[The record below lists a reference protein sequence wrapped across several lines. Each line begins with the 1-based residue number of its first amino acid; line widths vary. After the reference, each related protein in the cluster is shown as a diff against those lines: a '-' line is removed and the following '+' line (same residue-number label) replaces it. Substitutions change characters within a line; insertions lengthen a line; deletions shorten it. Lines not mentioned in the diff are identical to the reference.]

1 LDTHP
6 TQLDPPIIGSSA
18 AIGRLREAIR
28 RLAGVPS
35 NVLVTGESGTGKELV
50 ARNLHGLSSRAEC
63 PFVPVNCAALN
74 PGILESELFG
84 HGKGS
89 FTGAIQSYAGLFEQ
103 ADGGTL
109 FLDEIGEIPP
119 SIQAKLLRVLE
130 DREIR
135 RMGTSHVRRVD
146 VRVVSATNVDID
158 ERIERGEFRLDLF
171 YRLGVLALH
180 VPPLRERVSEI
191 PELVAHFINERGYAP
206 RVLSD
211 GALEVLAR
219 YPWPGNV
226 RELQN
231 EVERFVVLYPDSP
244 RVTPEMI
251 SDRIAQREEAGT
263 LDVNLLYE
271 CPLPRAVGYLEENLL
286 RKTLAKT
293 NWNKSRTAR
302 ELGLSRQGL
311 LKKIKRYGIER

>member
-1 LDTHP
+1 V
-6 TQLDPPIIGSSA
+6 GSTPA
-18 AIGRLREAIR
+18 VELLRQSIL
-28 RLAGVPS
+28 RLADAPC
-35 NVLVTGESGTGKELV
+35 NVLITGESGTGKELV
-50 ARNLHGLSSRAEC
+50 ARNLHTCSSRSFG
-63 PFVPVNCAALN
+63 PFVPINCAALN

-89 FTGAIQSYAGLFEQ
+89 FTGAVQSYAGLFEQ

-146 VRVVSATNVDID
+146 VRVVSATNVDIED
-158 ERIERGEFRLDLF
+158 QINRGEFRLDLY
-171 YRLGVLALH
+171 YRLSVLTLR
-180 VPPLRERVSEI
+180 VPPLRERASEI
-191 PELVAHFINERGYAP
+191 PELIEHFVETRGCSP
-206 RVLSD
+206 RRLGDGVLSI
-211 GALEVLAR
+211 LAR
-219 YPWPGNV
+219 HPWPGNI

-231 EVERFVVLYPDSP
+231 EVERLLVLYPDA
-244 RVTPEMI
+244 PEITLSMI
-251 SDRIAQREEAGT
+251 SNRISQHVGAAR
-263 LDVNLLYE
+263 LDMNLLYE
-271 CPLPRAVGYLEENLL
+271 SPLPQAVGYLEENLV
-286 RKTLAKT
+286 RKTLART

-311 LKKIKRYGIER
+311 LKKIKRYGIEREEDRPGKPRED

>member
-1 LDTHP
+1 MDPRPIH
-6 TQLDPPIIGSSA
+6 LDPPIVGSS
-18 AIGRLREAIR
+18 EAIR
-28 RLAGVPS
+28 RLRLRILKLADAAS
-35 NVLVTGESGTGKELV
+35 NILVTGESGTGKELV
-50 ARNLHGLSSRAEC
+50 ARNLHTCSSRSDG

-146 VRVVSATNVDID
+146 VRVVSATNVDLEPRVD
-158 ERIERGEFRLDLF
+158 GGDFRLDLY
-171 YRLGVLALH
+171 YRLSVLALH
-180 VPPLRERVSEI
+180 VPPLRERMSEI
-191 PELVAHFINERGYAP
+191 PELVDHFIGERGCAP
-206 RVLSD
+206 RKLGD
-211 GALEVLAR
+211 DALEIFSR
-219 YPWPGNV
+219 YAWPGNV

-231 EVERFVVLYPDSP
+231 EVERVVVLYPDSSKI
-244 RVTPEMI
+244 TPDMI
-251 SDRIAQREEAGT
+251 SDRIAQREGAGT
-263 LDVNLLYE
+263 FDMNLLYDY
-271 CPLPRAVGYLEENLL
+271 PLPRAVGYLEENLV

-293 NWNKSRTAR
+293 NWNKSQTAR

-311 LKKIKRYGIER
+311 LKKIKRYGIQR